1 MITTTT
7 EEFSTTGQLWALE
20 RKLSNVARDIETL
33 TQCVSFVASGPGF
46 VDALELSE
54 YGRMMDRHLMDLRR
68 ITGAIAAARRG
79 LR

>member
-1 MITTTT
+1 MTTTTT

-33 TQCVSFVASGPGF
+33 TQCLSFMASGPGH
-46 VDALELSE
+46 VEALEISE
-54 YGRMMDRHLMDLRR
+54 YGRLIDRHLMDLRR
-68 ITGAIAAARRG
+68 ITGAIAATRRG